1 MGTCPPPRMKIWQ
14 RIYANC
20 REFVKIRVNS
30 LLFTRESVKM
40 EQLNSRNIGLDLV
53 RVTETAALAAG
64 RWIGSG
70 NADMAHL
77 VPAKAMMEAL
87 ATLQMDGRIVI
98 GEEKSTAAHVPLSSG
113 LPVGTGFGPQV
124 DVVVDSID
132 GTDLLIRGRPGA
144 ISVVGISPRDSLWSP
159 VPAIYME
166 KIIVD
171 QEAANA
177 LVPECMDAPAAWTIA
192 LIARVKNKA
201 VHDTSVFI
209 LDKLRHKDL
218 IEEVRAT
225 GARILLRKEGD
236 VEGALMAA
244 MPNTGLDI
252 LMGIGGASQGVIAAC
267 AVKALGGAMLARLAP
282 QSQRELS
289 AVDAAGLDRKKIMDC
304 NEMVR
309 SNEVFFAAT
318 GITDSEMLAGMRF
331 HGSFAETYSLLLR
344 SETGTRRFIHAEHHA
359 RM

>member
-1 MGTCPPPRMKIWQ
+1 MDK
-14 RIYANC
+14 
-20 REFVKIRVNS
+20 
-30 LLFTRESVKM
+30 LH
-40 EQLNSRNIGLDLV
+40 SRNIGLDLV

-70 NADMAHL
+70 NSEMAHR
-77 VPAKAMMEAL
+77 VPSQAMMDAL
-87 ATLQMDGRIVI
+87 NTLHMDGRIVI
-98 GEEKSTAAHVPLSSG
+98 GEEKSFAEDVPLCSG
-113 LPVGTGFGPQV
+113 LHVGVGYGPEV

-144 ISVVGISPRDSLWSP
+144 ISVVGISLRDSLWSP

-171 QEAANA
+171 QSAADA

-192 LIARVKNKA
+192 LVARVKNKA
-201 VHDTSVFI
+201 VHDTTVFI
-209 LDKLRHKDL
+209 LDKPRHHDL
-218 IEEVRAT
+218 IEEVRTT
-225 GARILLRKEGD
+225 GARIVLRKEGD

-282 QSQRELS
+282 QSQSERLALEAS
-289 AVDAAGLDRKKIMDC
+289 GLDGNQIMNC
-304 NEMVR
+304 GQMVR
-309 SNEVFFAAT
+309 SEEVFFAAT
-318 GITDSEMLAGMRF
+318 GITDSELLAGMRF
-331 HGSFAETYSLLLR
+331 HGSYAETYSLLLR

-359 RM
+359 RI